1 MCIIIINQTE
11 KQIKEQTLLTC
22 FENNPNFCGYSFVKN
37 SKVMIKK
44 FSNFTKFY
52 ENYFIDKSQFSKS
65 IFLIHFR
72 IATCGLINLANAQPL
87 LCNTFALAHNGHFAG
102 MGNEINSDS
111 VELSKLLSQY
121 FQNESNR
128 KSFYKRK
135 NTFSKLLNELIGSN
149 KLAFLLPNNTVKL
162 FNKQSFLKIE
172 GNYYSN
178 RSFEK
183 EVMQTK
189 FNDSWYYSSNG
200 DNSYNRRAVYG
211 NEYLNSTEKGGG

>member
-1 MCIIIINQTE
+1 MCIIIVNQTE
-11 KQIKEQTLLTC
+11 KQINRETL
-22 FENNPNFCGYSFVKN
+22 FNSFDNNPNFCGYSFVKN
-37 SKVMIKK
+37 HRIVIKK
-44 FSNFTKFY
+44 FITFAKFY

-87 LCNTFALAHNGHFAG
+87 LCNTFAFAHNGHFSG

-128 KSFYKRK
+128 KNFYERK
-135 NTFSKLLNELIGSN
+135 NIFSKLLNELIGSN
-149 KLAFLLPNNTVKL
+149 KLAFLLPNNSIKL
-162 FNKQSFLKIE
+162 FNKQSFLKID

-183 EVMQTK
+183 IENF
-189 FNDSWYYSSNG
+189 FNSNKYNNGNYS
-200 DNSYNRRAVYG
+200 RRSVFG
-211 NEYLNSTEKGGG
+211 NEYLYNESEVTSENF